1 MGIIRDEILGWL
13 HEDFSK
19 SLKNEVDVVVF
30 TNETTEHCD
39 TAFAIAK
46 ELSGLNGKIHFIQ
59 YDVDKNLEASETYR
73 VSRAPTTIIAKH
85 GEQDGRIRFTGL
97 PSGYEFTSLVE
108 IIKNL
113 SRNEASLT
121 GSTLQ
126 RVAAVSVPT
135 EIRVFVTPTCPY
147 SPRIVQAAHKFA
159 MMNPNIRTDIIEA
172 LEFHDLA
179 SEAGVNSVPHVAISN
194 GNEFEGAFPEETF
207 ASYVS
212 GD

>member
-1 MGIIRDEILGWL
+1 MGIVRDEILRWL
-13 HEDFSK
+13 YEDFSK
-19 SLKNEVDVVVF
+19 SLKNDVDIVVF
-30 TNETTEHCD
+30 TNETVEHCD
-39 TAFAIAK
+39 AALAIAK
-46 ELSGLNGKIHFIQ
+46 DLASLNEKIHFIH
-59 YDVDKNLEASETYR
+59 YDVDKNLEASEVYR
-73 VSRAPTTIIAKH
+73 VSRVPTTIVARH

-121 GSTLQ
+121 ASTLQ
-126 RVAAVSVPT
+126 RVAAVSVST

-159 MMNPNIRTDIIEA
+159 MMNPNIRTDVIET

-179 SEAGVNSVPHVAISN
+179 SEAGVNSVPHVTINN
-194 GNEFEGAFPEETF
+194 GKEFEGAFPEETF
-207 ASYVS
+207 ASYLA

>member
-1 MGIIRDEILGWL
+1 MGIVRDEILRWL
-13 HEDFSK
+13 YEDFSK
-19 SLKNEVDVVVF
+19 SLKNDVDVLVF
-30 TNETTEHCD
+30 TNETAEHCD
-39 TAFAIAK
+39 SAVAIAK
-46 ELSGLNGKIHFIQ
+46 DLAILNEKIHFIH
-59 YDVDKNLEASETYR
+59 YEVDKNLEASEAYR
-73 VSRAPTTIIAKH
+73 VSMAPTTIVSRH

-121 GSTLQ
+121 ASTLQ

-159 MMNPNIRTDIIEA
+159 MMNPNIRTDVIEA

-179 SEAGVNSVPHVAISN
+179 SEAGVNSVPHVTINN
-194 GNEFEGAFPEETF
+194 GKEFEGAFPEETF
-207 ASYVS
+207 ASYVA

>member
-1 MGIIRDEILGWL
+1 MGIVRVEILRWL
-13 HEDFSK
+13 QEDFSK
-19 SLKNEVDVVVF
+19 SLKNDVDIVVF
-30 TNETTEHCD
+30 TNETAEYCD
-39 TAFAIAK
+39 SAFAIAK
-46 ELSGLNGKIHFIQ
+46 ELSELSVKIHFIH
-59 YDVDKNLEASETYR
+59 YDVDKNLGASEAYG
-73 VSRAPTTIIAKH
+73 VARAPTTIVTKH

-121 GSTLQ
+121 ASTLQ

-159 MMNPNIRTDIIEA
+159 MMNPNIRTDVIEA

-179 SEAGVNSVPHVAISN
+179 SEVGVKSVPHVIINN
-194 GNEFEGAFPEETF
+194 GKEFEGAFPEETF
-207 ASYVS
+207 ASYVA